1 MHKAKLFR
9 LCLLALLSMLFAS
22 PDADG
27 QEVFQR
33 KIDNIAFVP
42 KGQYITGVSVNYA
55 QSSQDNYQFL
65 VFEKINGENY
75 SFKVSPMLFYTFKDN
90 LAAGGRFAYS
100 RHRTHLN
107 SADVVLDSE
116 TSYDIENL
124 YSISHSYEGMAA
136 FRMYMSLGKNT
147 RFGLFNEVQLQVG
160 GGQSKICSGS
170 GTSLTGTYE
179 RSFKCNVG
187 LAPGV
192 VVFLNNYSAMEVNV
206 GVLGFDYNHTRSVS
220 DQVYVAHRKTKQAN
234 FKINLFSITFG
245 VAFYI

>member
-90 LAAGGRFAYS
+90 LAAGGRFA
-100 RHRTHLN
+100 
-107 SADVVLDSE
+107 
-116 TSYDIENL
+116 
-124 YSISHSYEGMAA
+124 
-136 FRMYMSLGKNT
+136 
-147 RFGLFNEVQLQVG
+147 
-160 GGQSKICSGS
+160 
-170 GTSLTGTYE
+170 
-179 RSFKCNVG
+179 
-187 LAPGV
+187 
-192 VVFLNNYSAMEVNV
+192 
-206 GVLGFDYNHTRSVS
+206 
-220 DQVYVAHRKTKQAN
+220 
-234 FKINLFSITFG
+234 
-245 VAFYI
+245 

>member
-1 MHKAKLFR
+1 MCHPRLF
-9 LCLLALLSMLFAS
+9 LICLSGLISMIFGS
-22 PDADG
+22 PQAVG

-33 KIDNIAFVP
+33 KIDHIAFVP
-42 KGQYITGVSVNYA
+42 KGQYITGISVSYA

-75 SFKVSPMLFYTFKDN
+75 TFKVSPMLFYTFKDN

-100 RHRTHLN
+100 RQRTHLN

-116 TSYDIENL
+116 TNYDINNL
-124 YSISHSYEGMAA
+124 YSISHNYYGTAA

-187 LAPGV
+187 LAPGI

-206 GVLGFDYNHTRSVS
+206 GVLGFDYNQTRSVS

>member
-1 MHKAKLFR
+1 
-9 LCLLALLSMLFAS
+9 MLFAS
-22 PDADG
+22 PDAYG

-100 RHRTHLN
+100 RQRTHLN

>member
-1 MHKAKLFR
+1 MYRESNLRA
-9 LCLLALLSMLFAS
+9 CVAGLLLLLVCCPALR
-22 PDADG
+22 G
-27 QEVFQR
+27 QEVFER

-42 KGQYITGVSVNYA
+42 KGQYITGVSVSYQ

-65 VFEKINGENY
+65 VFEKINGDNY
-75 SFKVSPMLFYTFKDN
+75 TFKVSPMLFYAFRDN
-90 LAAGGRFAYS
+90 LATGGRFAYS
-100 RHRTHLN
+100 RQRTRLN
-107 SADVVLDSE
+107 TADVVLDSE

-136 FRMYMSLGKNT
+136 FRQYLSLGKNT
-147 RFGLFNEVQLQVG
+147 RFGLFNEVQLQIG

-170 GTSLTGTYE
+170 GASLTGTYE
-179 RSFKCNVG
+179 RCFKCNVG

-220 DQVYVAHRKTKQAN
+220 DQVYVAHRRTKQAN